1 VYRVVIYNRSMTQ
14 SEDTRRRVERKL
26 GHRLP
31 GATWENLEEL
41 GYVAD
46 FGVDKPG
53 PIEDLVGLARNQE
66 RFFRKRLREK
76 DRESSRSVHV
86 EEPDYRPH
94 IRATILS
101 EVAADDAAK
110 DPEVIGF
117 RDEVLGG
124 KLMSAEEAAQWMRHH
139 TVVPPE
145 DGGKQKHLGNG
156 EITLLRLE
164 ELAHHLNG
172 VYSWSVESAVTFI
185 LTGYPPMMPP
195 IENRLVTRSIL
206 QREDASIRLTRVVL
220 NIDPF
225 EKPTRVAEYYS
236 QIRKTLL
243 GKLPRKQSLRD
254 MRLAAF
260 TYGECPGMSWEQKR
274 RAWNVVAR
282 ENGWKPASDDRRNF
296 RRDAL
301 AAQGRLFSIIEE
313 PTDRKGF
320 NGEPE
325 GNDVWT

>member
-1 VYRVVIYNRSMTQ
+1 MC
-14 SEDTRRRVERKL
+14 
-26 GHRLP
+26 
-31 GATWENLEEL
+31 
-41 GYVAD
+41 
-46 FGVDKPG
+46 
-53 PIEDLVGLARNQE
+53 
-66 RFFRKRLREK
+66 
-76 DRESSRSVHV
+76 
-86 EEPDYRPH
+86 EEPFR
-94 IRATILS
+94 
-101 EVAADDAAK
+101 
-110 DPEVIGF
+110 IG
-117 RDEVLGG
+117 RCV
-124 KLMSAEEAAQWMRHH
+124 S
-139 TVVPPE
+139 T
-145 DGGKQKHLGNG
+145 
-156 EITLLRLE
+156 
-164 ELAHHLNG
+164 
-172 VYSWSVESAVTFI
+172 
-185 LTGYPPMMPP
+185 YPQFGF
-195 IENRLVTRSIL
+195 LVQL
-206 QREDASIRLTRVVL
+206 
-220 NIDPF
+220 

-313 PTDRKGF
+313 PTDRKGL

>member
-1 VYRVVIYNRSMTQ
+1 MMVAVYRVIIYNKNMTQ
-14 SEDTRRRVERKL
+14 SEEIRRRVERKL

-31 GATWENLEEL
+31 GATWALLEAQ

-46 FGVDKPG
+46 CEPDDTES
-53 PIEDLVGLARNQE
+53 IEDLVALARTYE
-66 RFFRKRLREK
+66 RFYRKRRQDDE
-76 DRESSRSVHV
+76 RRSSKIHV
-86 EEPDYRPH
+86 EEPDYQPH

-101 EVAADDAAK
+101 EVVADDATK
-110 DPEVIGF
+110 DPEVIRF
-117 RDEVLGG
+117 RDEVLRG
-124 KLMSAEEAAQWMRHH
+124 KLMSAEEAAQWVRHH

-145 DGGKQKHLGNG
+145 DRGEREHLGH
-156 EITLLRLE
+156 EDTTLLRLE
-164 ELAHHLNG
+164 ELAHHLN
-172 VYSWSVESAVTFI
+172 VLYSWSVESAIAFV

-195 IENRLVTRSIL
+195 IENRLVTRIIL
-206 QREDASIRLTRVVL
+206 QREEASIRLTRVVL

-313 PTDRKGF
+313 PTESVTTAAIIF
-320 NGEPE
+320 P
-325 GNDVWT
+325 

>member
-1 VYRVVIYNRSMTQ
+1 MTQ
-14 SEDTRRRVERKL
+14 SEDIRRQAERKL
-26 GHRLP
+26 GHRLAD
-31 GATWENLEEL
+31 ATWEHLEEL

-46 FGVDKPG
+46 IDSDEPQLL
-53 PIEDLVGLARNQE
+53 EDLVGLARTQE
-66 RFFRKRLREK
+66 RFYRKRRQED
-76 DRESSRSVHV
+76 DRRSSKIHV
-86 EEPDYRPH
+86 EEPDYQPH

-101 EVAADDAAK
+101 EVVAGDATK
-110 DPEVIGF
+110 DLEVIGF

-195 IENRLVTRSIL
+195 IENRLIRKRIL
-206 QREDASIRLTRVVL
+206 QKDRASVQLTRVVL

-243 GKLPRKQSLRD
+243 GKLPRKQGVRD
-254 MRLAAF
+254 MRLAVF

-282 ENGWKPASDDRRNF
+282 ENGWKPANYDRRNF

-301 AAQGRLFSIIEE
+301 AAQDRLFSILEE
-313 PTDRKGF
+313 PTESVTTAAIIF
-320 NGEPE
+320 P
-325 GNDVWT
+325 